1 MDEKY
6 RKIEIGGN
14 TAPLKVIGGHFATN
28 HSHINYYLDLTTL
41 KTRASEA
48 RSIAHALAR
57 LYLYGTTIDTILC
70 VEGMEVIGAYLAEE
84 LTSAHVLNTNA
95 HKTIYVI
102 TPEYNDNSQIIVRGN
117 IRPMIRGKHVLILAG
132 TVTTGKSANRAMEA
146 IGYYDGFLAGVA
158 AIFSAID
165 KVGEV
170 PVLSV
175 YSRKD
180 LPDYG
185 DWDYHSCPLCR
196 AGIKVDGLVNGFGFS
211 FL

>member
-6 RKIEIGGN
+6 KKIVTAG
-14 TAPLKVIGGHFATN
+14 TAAPLKVIKGHFATN

-48 RSIAHALAR
+48 RSIAASLAKM
-57 LYLYGTTIDTILC
+57 YLYGTTIDTILC
-70 VEGMEVIGAYLAEE
+70 IEGMEVIGAYLAEE
-84 LTSAHVLNTNA
+84 LVQAHVLNTNA

-146 IGYYDGFLAGVA
+146 IGYYDGILAGIA
-158 AIFSAID
+158 AIFTAID
-165 KVGEV
+165 KVGDV

-175 YSRKD
+175 YSKKD

-196 AGIKVDGLVNGFGFS
+196 AGVKVDGLVNGFGFS